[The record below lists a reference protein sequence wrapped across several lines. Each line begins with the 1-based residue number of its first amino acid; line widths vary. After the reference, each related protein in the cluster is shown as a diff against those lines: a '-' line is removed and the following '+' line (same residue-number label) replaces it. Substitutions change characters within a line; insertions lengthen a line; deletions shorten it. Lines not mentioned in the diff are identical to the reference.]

1 MIDDFM
7 LWGMDWLN
15 ETLKANCPVEATY
28 TRGGETIAIVVRL
41 GRTIFASN
49 RQGGPRIEFGEID
62 FLIDA
67 ADLVLNESRTQ
78 PAEGDRIALTLRSIA
93 YTFEIL
99 PVGGEPAWRWSDE
112 YRTCYRVHC
121 KEVG

>member
-1 MIDDFM
+1 MTDFM

-28 TRGGETIAIVVRL
+28 TRGGVSIAIVVRL

-49 RQGGPRIEFGEID
+49 RQCGVRIEFGEID

-67 ADLVLNESRTQ
+67 ADLVISGAATK
-78 PAEGDRIALTLRSIA
+78 PAEGDRIAITLRGSA

-99 PVGGEPAWRWSDE
+99 PISGEPAWRWSDE
-112 YRTCYRVHC
+112 YRTCFRVHC